1 MIPPC
6 GFPRVQGMGLHV
18 KSRFLPAAVIL
29 LSTCDLSAQIF
40 GPAGN
45 VKAWEGTI
53 RVRGTTSGSN
63 AHAVMGQDDWNVTYT
78 GDLNVRLDQKSPYGP
93 LWSGTVS
100 GTATIDATQS
110 HTLVGCTTT
119 NTLKGSG
126 QPTVPYV
133 KQPVQLQLTSTGE
146 YRLMLGADVI
156 QAHWSERTQC
166 AILPKPPQ
174 DSDDLYGYFSDDTQM
189 QGPLPTSEP
198 ILRGSAVF
206 TRNTPFER
214 PSFME
219 AEPPVEMHV
228 DWELRPVGTAVED
241 EVIIVLTEEYK
252 QFRPEAADGGGAG
265 SGLRLTARL
274 QKKGGGAPSAKATL
288 FEWNFSQCSR
298 EPGFSL
304 NAPLRDADVDPDL
317 RFEAAANFLVPDQ
330 DGQKGYTPPGQ
341 WETST
346 AAISAHDWGAWGSIQ
361 VAAILPDGRRILGH
375 LEGDPG
381 QTDVRLPK
389 RADGDLIAEIWRAQ
403 KGVGGVSDTSDDEA
417 DPVGDGTA
425 GDGLTLYEEYR
436 GFTENGRHIEGNPF
450 RKDYFIHNRAGGVYL
465 AGIRLFRRLSGLEV
479 HFDMT
484 ADELSMGRVVNFNR
498 TMGPHRVDQHGVV
511 IFLFANNPGYAIA
524 SGGPGNPVKITGVFV
539 PALTPPVKPGTASY
553 FNSTLAHELFHA
565 CNVYHHGDGG
575 DRDVTW
581 RRIPGSDTV
590 LEKAGGREQQIS
602 ILREDGTLINSLM
615 PETPLEVTLGM
626 KDGPHCG
633 EDDCVMRYDVSG
645 GYIADTDASLRYRVK
660 EAAGMKLCSS
670 TAGTGVNDANRTP
683 QARYGPAAA
692 GRGTCSSQILVN
704 DAVKAP
710 ER

>member
-1 MIPPC
+1 M
-6 GFPRVQGMGLHV
+6 
-18 KSRFLPAAVIL
+18 L
-29 LSTCDLSAQIF
+29 LSGIDLPAQIF

-53 RVRGTTSGSN
+53 RVRGNTSGS
-63 AHAVMGQDDWNVTYT
+63 HSHPVMGQDDWNVSYS
-78 GDLNVRLDQKSPYGP
+78 GDLKVRLDTKSPYGP
-93 LWSGTVS
+93 IWTGTVT
-100 GTATIDATQS
+100 GTAAIDATQS

-126 QPTVPYV
+126 PPTVPYKKEQV
-133 KQPVQLQLTSTGE
+133 VLQLTSTGE
-146 YRLMLGADVI
+146 YHLILGADVI

-174 DSDDLYGYFSDDTQM
+174 DGDDLYTYFSDETQM
-189 QGPLPTSEP
+189 VGPLPVSDA
-198 ILRGSAVF
+198 ILRGSADF

-214 PSFME
+214 PTFMDG
-219 AEPPVEMHV
+219 EPPVSMQVE
-228 DWELRPVGTAVED
+228 WELHPAGAAEED
-241 EVIIVLTEEYK
+241 EVIILLTDEYR
-252 QFRPEAADGGGAG
+252 QFRPEAAAGGGAG

-274 QKKGGGAPSAKATL
+274 QKKGGGAPSARAAL
-288 FEWNFSQCSR
+288 FEWKFVQCSR
-298 EPGFSL
+298 EPGFAL
-304 NAPLRDADVDPDL
+304 NAPFKDASVDPDL
-317 RFEAAANFLVPDQ
+317 RFEAASNFIVTDQ
-330 DGQKGYTPPGQ
+330 EGQQGSTPPGQ

-361 VAAILPDGRRILGH
+361 VSAILLDGRRILGH
-375 LEGDPG
+375 LEGDTA

-403 KGVGGVSDTSDDEA
+403 KGVGGRSDTSDDEA

-436 GFTENGRHIEGNPF
+436 GFIENGQHIEGNPF
-450 RKDYFIHNRAGGVYL
+450 KKDYFIHNRAGGVYL
-465 AGIRLFRRLSGLEV
+465 SGIRLFRRLSGLDV
-479 HFDMT
+479 HYEMT
-484 ADELSMGRVVNFNR
+484 ADELSMDRVVNFNR
-498 TMGPHRVDQHGVV
+498 AMGPHRVDQHGVE

-539 PALTPPVKPGTASY
+539 PALTPPVQPGTARY

-581 RRIPGSDTV
+581 RRVPGTDTV
-590 LEKAGGREQQIS
+590 LEKAGGNEQQVS

-615 PETPLEVTLGM
+615 PEAPLAVTLGM

-645 GYIADTDASLRYRVK
+645 GYIADTDPTLRYRVQ
-660 EAAGMKLCSS
+660 EATGMKLCSS
-670 TAGTGVNDANRTP
+670 GAGTGVNDANRTP
-683 QARYGPAAA
+683 QSRYGPAAA